1 MVLLVGS
8 ALGVAAGALATL
20 SAESVAVKPRVRPVY
35 LDMFKTEAA
44 VTALEEGIALSVTP
58 TELPS
63 SGSWVEVTW
72 SGLFGTAGNEFIAWY
87 SPASALSDVTAAAP
101 VKYQFLSANC
111 TAPCS
116 EGVLRFRLLNL
127 RDEEGYAAGL
137 FRGGLDAPV
146 IVALTTGGDKN
157 QAVTNRAVTNA
168 AVTFANPHAEV
179 LHPHLALTGVPG
191 EMRVSW
197 VTGTP
202 PAGVSPSQRVQW
214 RDVRSLSSTR
224 ERGAETSTYTR
235 EDMCDAPATTV
246 GFHDPGLLHSAVMR
260 GLEAGATYEYTI
272 SDQFTGRFTMAPE
285 RGSRGAVRVAVFGDM
300 GTAEMD
306 GALDTNEQ
314 ARCGAHRKQCSVT
327 CVFNLRRFGLHL
339 TEQQSP
345 FGLLFAE
352 RSTACVA
359 SAAQV
364 FEVQAAATA
373 QVAVAQAAAD
383 AQVDEAQA
391 RQEEAVQAQRAV
403 IASLQ
408 GQLEAAQA
416 EAAQAHTAS
425 VAAAWT
431 LQRQLEVA
439 RADVAQARAA
449 AAVQVTEAQAAADA
463 RVLAAAAQVTEAQA
477 AAAAQVTEAQ
487 AAAAAQVTEARA
499 AADAQVAVAQAAAA
513 AQVVEVEA
521 IAASQVA
528 EAQTAAAT
536 LQGLLEAVQAKAAQ
550 AHAASVSAASTLQG
564 QLEASQAEAA
574 QAHEASVAAAWILQ
588 RQQEAARADVAQAR
602 AAAAAQ
608 VIEVQAAADAQA
620 AVASAQMTETQAAAA
635 AQVTEAQVA
644 AAAQVTE
651 ARAAADV
658 QVAVAQAAAAAQ
670 VVEVEAVAALQVAE
684 AQTAAATLQGLLEA
698 VQLEAAQARA
708 ASVSAASTLQSQLE
722 DSQAEAA
729 QAHVASVAAA
739 WTLRRQLEAARADVA
754 QARAAAAA
762 QVIEVQAAAD
772 ARAAAASAQMT
783 DAQAA
788 AATEVAQAQLAATAE
803 VSKARAAADAQVAV
817 AQTAAGAQ
825 VDDSEAQ
832 ARHEETVQAQQA
844 VAATL
849 QGQLEAAQ
857 SEAAQAHAA
866 SVAAATTLQGQLEA
880 AQADITQAQVAAAA
894 RLTEVRAAAA
904 AQDERA
910 SLQTVSLLARMLD
923 PPAAAPQP
931 PLGLVLHIGD
941 ISYARG
947 FDVQWDEFFDQIA
960 PVATRIPWMVAPGN
974 HERDA
979 PLPSTSTARP
989 QTSYYRGYDSGGECG
1004 VPYSWRLPMP
1014 GPGAVA
1020 AADAPWYG
1028 FDYGPIH
1035 FTVMST
1041 EHDFRPGSAQHA
1053 FLAAD
1058 LAACDRSATPWL
1070 VFAGHR
1076 RVCSVSPMY
1085 VDSVGPGADECGPD
1099 DPTPCPWDQPVSR
1112 ELRRAVEP
1120 LLLKHE
1126 VDLALWGHHHSYQRT
1141 CHVVAGRCAAPSA
1154 ALAGGGG
1161 ASADAYRGP
1170 VHLVVGM
1177 AGYELTTN
1185 THAARPPI
1193 FEYVNTWEHGV
1204 AALDANATHLAAG
1217 FYVDATGRL
1226 GDAVT
1231 LFRPPAAPQ
1240 AAVSQRLGSGGNGMG
1255 EETGGSVVAV
1265 PVSPADQALCVN
1277 ATGRLGGLGDPH
1289 TPPAAPRAHA
1299 TKLRV

>member
-1 MVLLVGS
+1 MRRVMLLVGS

-20 SAESVAVKPRVRPVY
+20 SADSVAIKPRVRPVY

-44 VTALEEGIALSVTP
+44 MTALEEGISLSVTP

-72 SGLFGTAGNEFIAWY
+72 SGLSAAAGNEFIAWY
-87 SPASALSDVTAAAP
+87 SPASALSDVTAVAP

-116 EGVLRFRLLNL
+116 KGVLRFRLLNL

-146 IVALTTGGDKN
+146 LVASTTGGDK
-157 QAVTNRAVTNA
+157 AHAATNLALTNA
-168 AVTFANPHAEV
+168 AVTFANPHSEV

-202 PAGVSPSQRVQW
+202 PTEASPPQRVQW

-224 ERGAETSTYTR
+224 ERGADSSTYTR
-235 EDMCDAPATTV
+235 EDMCDAPAATV
-246 GFHDPGLLHSAVMR
+246 GFHDPGLQHSAVMQ

-272 SDQFTGRFTMAPE
+272 SGQFTGRFTMAPE

-306 GALDTNEQ
+306 GALDTNE
-314 ARCGAHRKQCSVT
+314 
-327 CVFNLRRFGLHL
+327 
-339 TEQQSP
+339 
-345 FGLLFAE
+345 
-352 RSTACVA
+352 
-359 SAAQV
+359 
-364 FEVQAAATA
+364 
-373 QVAVAQAAAD
+373 
-383 AQVDEAQA
+383 
-391 RQEEAVQAQRAV
+391 
-403 IASLQ
+403 
-408 GQLEAAQA
+408 
-416 EAAQAHTAS
+416 
-425 VAAAWT
+425 
-431 LQRQLEVA
+431 
-439 RADVAQARAA
+439 
-449 AAVQVTEAQAAADA
+449 
-463 RVLAAAAQVTEAQA
+463 
-477 AAAAQVTEAQ
+477 
-487 AAAAAQVTEARA
+487 
-499 AADAQVAVAQAAAA
+499 
-513 AQVVEVEA
+513 
-521 IAASQVA
+521 
-528 EAQTAAAT
+528 
-536 LQGLLEAVQAKAAQ
+536 
-550 AHAASVSAASTLQG
+550 
-564 QLEASQAEAA
+564 
-574 QAHEASVAAAWILQ
+574 
-588 RQQEAARADVAQAR
+588 
-602 AAAAAQ
+602 
-608 VIEVQAAADAQA
+608 
-620 AVASAQMTETQAAAA
+620 
-635 AQVTEAQVA
+635 
-644 AAAQVTE
+644 
-651 ARAAADV
+651 
-658 QVAVAQAAAAAQ
+658 
-670 VVEVEAVAALQVAE
+670 
-684 AQTAAATLQGLLEA
+684 
-698 VQLEAAQARA
+698 
-708 ASVSAASTLQSQLE
+708 
-722 DSQAEAA
+722 
-729 QAHVASVAAA
+729 
-739 WTLRRQLEAARADVA
+739 
-754 QARAAAAA
+754 
-762 QVIEVQAAAD
+762 
-772 ARAAAASAQMT
+772 
-783 DAQAA
+783 
-788 AATEVAQAQLAATAE
+788 
-803 VSKARAAADAQVAV
+803 
-817 AQTAAGAQ
+817 
-825 VDDSEAQ
+825 
-832 ARHEETVQAQQA
+832 
-844 VAATL
+844 
-849 QGQLEAAQ
+849 
-857 SEAAQAHAA
+857 
-866 SVAAATTLQGQLEA
+866 
-880 AQADITQAQVAAAA
+880 
-894 RLTEVRAAAA
+894 
-904 AQDERA
+904 QDERA

-960 PVATRIPWMVAPGN
+960 PVATLIPWMVAPGN

-1014 GPGAVA
+1014 GPGAA
-1020 AADAPWYG
+1020 PAADAPWYG

-1058 LAACDRSATPWL
+1058 LATCDRGVTPWL

-1076 RVCSVSPMY
+1076 PMY

-1120 LLLKHE
+1120 LLLKHK

-1141 CHVVAGRCAAPSA
+1141 CHVVGGRCAAPSA
-1154 ALAGGGG
+1154 ALAGG
-1161 ASADAYRGP
+1161 ASGDGSTDAYRGP

-1231 LFRPPAAPQ
+1231 LFRPPPSPQ
-1240 AAVSQRLGSGGNGMG
+1240 AAY
-1255 EETGGSVVAV
+1255 A
-1265 PVSPADQALCVN
+1265 
-1277 ATGRLGGLGDPH
+1277 
-1289 TPPAAPRAHA
+1289 
-1299 TKLRV
+1299 